1 MSLSIQQAYAAC
13 NQIARREAKNFYYS
27 FLVLPK
33 QKRLAMYAM
42 YAFMRHADDLA
53 DDESLP
59 VAERREKAKAWIAEW
74 RRAANGAQTENPVFI
89 AVRDVQKKFEIPSE
103 LLDQLIHGTMMDLMP
118 QADEAQQ
125 ASTTAFVEDAADS
138 ASGYAYQVYKS
149 FDDLYQYC
157 YYVASVVG
165 VVCIRIFGYTDKR
178 AEKLA
183 EETGIAFQLTNIL
196 RDVREDAER
205 GRIYIPLEDLRRYD
219 VRVEHLA
226 SMRGNE
232 LMTLN
237 AKLLLEMEAQR
248 AQKFYASANALLP
261 MIDADSRPALWVL
274 VTVSRRLLHKI
285 MARQYRVFSERVKV
299 PVHEKIAILL
309 RGLWKMARAR
319 WI

>member
-1 MSLSIQQAYAAC
+1 MSLSIEQAYSAC
-13 NQIARREAKNFYYS
+13 NTIARREAKNFYYS

-74 RRAANGAQTENPVFI
+74 RRVASGAQTENPVFI

-118 QADEAQQ
+118 QTAESQP
-125 ASTTAFVEDAADS
+125 SSAFVEDAEDAV
-138 ASGYAYQVYKS
+138 SGFSYQVYKS

-165 VVCIRIFGYTDKR
+165 LVCIRIFGYADKR

-248 AQKFYASANALLP
+248 AQKFYAAADALLP

-274 VTVSRRLLHKI
+274 VTVYRRLLHKI

-299 PVHEKIAILL
+299 PLHEKIAILL

>member
-1 MSLSIQQAYAAC
+1 VSLSIEQAYAAC
-13 NQIARREAKNFYYS
+13 KTIARREAKNFYYS

-53 DDESLP
+53 DDETLP
-59 VAERREKAKAWIAEW
+59 VAERRTKAKAWIAEW
-74 RRAANGAQTENPVFI
+74 RRASAGAQTENPVFI
-89 AVRDVQKKFEIPSE
+89 AVRDVQKQFKIPSE

-118 QADEAQQ
+118 QSGESQQ
-125 ASTTAFVEDAADS
+125 ASAGVADAQNVS
-138 ASGYAYQVYKS
+138 SGSVYQVYKS

-165 VVCIRIFGYTDKR
+165 LVCIRIFGYTDKR

-226 SMRGNE
+226 SMRSNE

-248 AQKFYASANALLP
+248 AEKFYASADALLP

-274 VTVSRRLLHKI
+274 VSVYRRLLHKI
-285 MARQYRVFSERVKV
+285 MERQYQVFSKRVKV
-299 PVHEKIAILL
+299 PAHEKIAILL
-309 RGLWKMARAR
+309 CGIWKMARAR

>member
-1 MSLSIQQAYAAC
+1 MSLSIEQAYSAC
-13 NQIARREAKNFYYS
+13 NTIARREAKNFYYS

-59 VAERREKAKAWIAEW
+59 VAERREKAKTWITEW
-74 RRAANGAQTENPVFI
+74 RRVASGAQTENPVFI

-118 QADEAQQ
+118 QAAETQPSA
-125 ASTTAFVEDAADS
+125 AFVEDAEDAV
-138 ASGYAYQVYKS
+138 SGYSYQVYKG

-165 VVCIRIFGYTDKR
+165 LVCIRIFGYTDKR

-248 AQKFYASANALLP
+248 AEKFYASADALLP

-274 VTVSRRLLHKI
+274 VTVYRRLLHKI

-299 PVHEKIAILL
+299 PLHEKIAILL

>member
-1 MSLSIQQAYAAC
+1 MSLSIEQAYSAC
-13 NQIARREAKNFYYS
+13 NTIARREAKNFYYS

-53 DDESLP
+53 DDETLP

-74 RRAANGAQTENPVFI
+74 RRAASGAQTENPVFI
-89 AVRDVQKKFEIPSE
+89 AGRDVQKKFKIPSE
-103 LLDQLIHGTMMDLMP
+103 LLDQLIHGTMMDLIP
-118 QADEAQQ
+118 QTAEPQPSA
-125 ASTTAFVEDAADS
+125 AFVEDAEDA
-138 ASGYAYQVYKS
+138 ASGYSYQVYKN

-165 VVCIRIFGYTDKR
+165 LVCIRIFGYTDKR

-248 AQKFYASANALLP
+248 AEKFYASADALLP

-274 VTVSRRLLHKI
+274 VTVYRRLLHKI

-299 PVHEKIAILL
+299 PVREKIAILL
-309 RGLWKMARAR
+309 CGLWKMARAR